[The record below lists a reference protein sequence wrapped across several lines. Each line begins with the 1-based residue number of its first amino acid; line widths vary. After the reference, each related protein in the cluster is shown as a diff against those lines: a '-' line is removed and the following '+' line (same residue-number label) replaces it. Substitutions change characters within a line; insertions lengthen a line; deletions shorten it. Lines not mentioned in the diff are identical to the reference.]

1 MKPAK
6 APAASTHVIVAPM
19 EIMASTGTSALRVTK
34 TSTKYEITYT
44 CMHTNIPACRRAKRS
59 TYVHM
64 QHAHAQADMP
74 MARACMYVCITSC
87 TWRTSAMIMFWIAF
101 FLILA
106 LDEQNSALGALGQG
120 TIERHA
126 ASGQKRATLSSIV
139 VGGRCKRLR
148 ENAASFGEL

>member
-1 MKPAK
+1 M
-6 APAASTHVIVAPM
+6 
-19 EIMASTGTSALRVTK
+19 
-34 TSTKYEITYT
+34 
-44 CMHTNIPACRRAKRS
+44 
-59 TYVHM
+59 HM

-106 LDEQNSALGALGQG
+106 LDEQSSALGALGQG